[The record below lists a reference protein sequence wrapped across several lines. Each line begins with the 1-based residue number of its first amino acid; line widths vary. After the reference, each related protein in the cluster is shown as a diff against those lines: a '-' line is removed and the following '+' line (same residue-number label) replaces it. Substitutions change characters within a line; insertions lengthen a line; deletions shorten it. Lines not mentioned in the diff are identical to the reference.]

1 MKKISKILLAVLLLM
16 STAVFTYGED
26 NTRQTLTVD
35 ETEVA
40 KTVTEIRFDGNNA
53 ILQFSD
59 SSTMTVDM
67 QQVRLCLTY
76 DDETGIGSLRLNG
89 DSDTRVYELSG
100 RQVNNKNLRNG
111 IYIIDGKKYYNKN
124 K

>member
-1 MKKISKILLAVLLLM
+1 MKQISKILLAVLLLM
-16 STAVFTYGED
+16 STAAFTYGDD
-26 NTRQTLTVD
+26 NIRQTLTVD
-35 ETEVA
+35 ETEVP

-76 DDETGIGSLRLNG
+76 DDETGMASLRIK
-89 DSDTRVYELSG
+89 DDADTRVYELTG

>member
-1 MKKISKILLAVLLLM
+1 MKQISKILLAVLLLM
-16 STAVFTYGED
+16 STAAFAYGED

-35 ETEVA
+35 ETEVP

-111 IYIIDGKKYYNKN
+111 IYVIDGKKYYNKN